1 MSKNTLNTQ
10 GIGAVLI
17 ILIGF
22 AIYNYNTGSALIS
35 YGLSAKQCLAAGI
48 LSPIVLAIMCVLCG
62 VGLPDTMTRFQ
73 THPLG
78 TNLCAQWPGGSH
90 HITYTVTCR
99 LAWGMRGSWFA
110 LFFRVMPAL
119 VWDGIEAWWGGQA
132 VSTMIGTWSLTW
144 ANWDY
149 PIANGTAQLKDFI
162 GCAFFPTHEDK
173 GTCIIA
179 NTSPTVIL
187 YHFVFLGVMWLPPEK
202 LHRPFQVSFVGFT
215 LVVLGLAAWS
225 THVAGSPGRYFA
237 PDYHAPAVLAGSVGW
252 ASVYGATA
260 VLGNVAVV
268 TMGGSAWCRFARD
281 NRASML
287 AQVVACPIAI
297 YLAFALGII
306 VTSASSDVLGAAYWQ
321 PFELMRYIQAHYDH
335 SPGARAAIFFASAA
349 CALAQVC
356 VNIILNSVAAAMD
369 MAAYSPRWLTIRRC
383 SYIVAAGGVITN
395 PWQITTTAAT
405 FIQVLSGF
413 GTFYGPISGILVADF
428 WIVRKRL
435 IKMRDLYIGNEE
447 SIYWY
452 SHGYVLH
459 AEQTLFMS
467 DPQRGKNRE
476 S

>member
-1 MSKNTLNTQ
+1 MSVVSST
-10 GIGAVLI
+10 V
-17 ILIGF
+17 
-22 AIYNYNTGSALIS
+22 
-35 YGLSAKQCLAAGI
+35 
-48 LSPIVLAIMCVLCG
+48 
-62 VGLPDTMTRFQ
+62 
-73 THPLG
+73 
-78 TNLCAQWPGGSH
+78 QWPGGSH

-149 PIANGTAQLKDFI
+149 PIANDTAQLKDFI
-162 GCAFFPTHEDK
+162 GCRFLFSSLFLLMKRIPSSQNCQAKKKKKQQRKRTERERERETDDEICLKEWQIHRVNAFIYIYIT
-173 GTCIIA
+173 T
-179 NTSPTVIL
+179 TVIL
-187 YHFVFLGVMWLPPEK
+187 YHIVFLGVMWLPPEK
-202 LHRPFQVSFVGFT
+202 LHRPFQVSFIGFT
-215 LVVLGLAAWS
+215 LVIFGLVGWS
-225 THVAGSPGRYFA
+225 THVAGGAGQYFR
-237 PDYHAPAVLAGSVGW
+237 PDYQPPAVLAGSVGW

-260 VLGNVAVV
+260 VLGNTAVV

-281 NRASML
+281 NKTSMA
-287 AQVVACPIAI
+287 AQVIACPVFV
-297 YLAFALGII
+297 YLAFALGIL

-321 PFELMRYIQAHYDH
+321 PFELMRYIQAHYDN
-335 SPGARAAIFFASAA
+335 SAGARAAIFFASAA

-369 MAAYSPRWLTIRRC
+369 MAAYHPRWLTIRRC

-452 SHGYVLH
+452 SHG
-459 AEQTLFMS
+459 
-467 DPQRGKNRE
+467 
-476 S
+476 

>member
-1 MSKNTLNTQ
+1 
-10 GIGAVLI
+10 
-17 ILIGF
+17 
-22 AIYNYNTGSALIS
+22 
-35 YGLSAKQCLAAGI
+35 
-48 LSPIVLAIMCVLCG
+48 
-62 VGLPDTMTRFQ
+62 
-73 THPLG
+73 
-78 TNLCAQWPGGSH
+78 
-90 HITYTVTCR
+90 
-99 LAWGMRGSWFA
+99 
-110 LFFRVMPAL
+110 
-119 VWDGIEAWWGGQA
+119 
-132 VSTMIGTWSLTW
+132 
-144 ANWDY
+144 
-149 PIANGTAQLKDFI
+149 
-162 GCAFFPTHEDK
+162 
-173 GTCIIA
+173 
-179 NTSPTVIL
+179 
-187 YHFVFLGVMWLPPEK
+187 MWLPPEK

-215 LVVLGLAAWS
+215 LVIFGLVGWS
-225 THVAGSPGRYFA
+225 THVAGGAGQYFS
-237 PDYHAPAVLAGSVGW
+237 PDYQPPAVLAGSVGW

-281 NRASML
+281 NKASMT
-287 AQVVACPIAI
+287 AQVIACPIAV

-321 PFELMRYIQAHYDH
+321 PFELMRYIQAHYNN
-335 SPGARAAIFFASAA
+335 SPGSRAAIFFASAA

-369 MAAYSPRWLTIRRC
+369 MAAYNPRWLTIRRC

-452 SHGYVLH
+452 SHG
-459 AEQTLFMS
+459 
-467 DPQRGKNRE
+467 
-476 S
+476 